1 MRGARRAANHRR
13 PLLSS
18 TNRGLATTD
27 CSLQLWE
34 GEVVAA
40 IHYSP
45 SVLLLAHFNLAA
57 VCFFP
62 LLLSAAAAA
71 AAATFALRN
80 RVAYSSAHIGI
91 SGKGVGDTAERRDRF
106 AVDANSRSGRTPLMG
121 PLI

>member
-57 VCFFP
+57 VCFFS
-62 LLLSAAAAA
+62 LLLSA